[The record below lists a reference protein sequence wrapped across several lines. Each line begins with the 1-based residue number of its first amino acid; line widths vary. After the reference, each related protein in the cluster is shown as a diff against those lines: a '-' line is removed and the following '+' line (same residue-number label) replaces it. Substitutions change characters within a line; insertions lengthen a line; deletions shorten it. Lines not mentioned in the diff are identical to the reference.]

1 MIDLN
6 ITNKLTDDIIINN
19 DLIFVLQQIDLLFDT
34 DIDDVLGDE
43 SFGTNYDKYLY
54 TLGVSNASLES
65 KIMNDLLKLDLCG
78 FSPSVTVKIVE
89 GTQRDI
95 AFINITLSGDY
106 EDYNKTYIIK

>member
-1 MIDLN
+1 
-6 ITNKLTDDIIINN
+6 
-19 DLIFVLQQIDLLFDT
+19 
-34 DIDDVLGDE
+34 
-43 SFGTNYDKYLY
+43 
-54 TLGVSNASLES
+54 
-65 KIMNDLLKLDLCG
+65 MNDLLKLDLCG